1 MEKIKRPVFRLCND
15 SVIKELF
22 SRVPNA
28 LILLI
33 SDVLNIDYDSIKTNS
48 TVELASELNKKRE
61 KNKTTVCDFVVKVN
75 NSLWVN
81 VEINKSYYK
90 GLTERNL
97 LYVSRILSNNVESG
111 TKYSQLPKYK
121 VTQLNINCFRNINGK
136 ILSKTMLI
144 EADTG
149 TVTTESLFLYNFD
162 IEKCFHLYYNNIEK
176 SNSDNNEKLIK
187 WGTILYTTEIS
198 SIANIMGDDFMSKE
212 DKEKFIEVVEELQ
225 EKHKTFTDEEI
236 IQLTEWK
243 MEGERLAARE
253 QGLAEGHAEGHAIGL
268 AEGHAEGL
276 AKGHAE
282 GLAKG
287 HAEGIAEGIIQ
298 NTIEHVKKMLSK
310 NYDLNEI
317 SDITGL
323 TEEEIKEIQKEL
335 N

>member
-22 SRVPNA
+22 SRVPKA

-121 VTQLNINCFRNINGK
+121 VTQLNINCFRNINNK

-162 IEKCFHLYYNNIEK
+162 IEKCFYLYYNNIEK
-176 SNSDNNEKLIK
+176 SNNDNS
-187 WGTILYTTEIS
+187 YTTDIEANPIS
-198 SIANIMGDDFMSKE
+198 A
-212 DKEKFIEVVEELQ
+212 
-225 EKHKTFTDEEI
+225 EEI
-236 IQLTEWK
+236 NVQISFT
-243 MEGERLAARE
+243 GYTF
-253 QGLAEGHAEGHAIGL
+253 
-268 AEGHAEGL
+268 
-276 AKGHAE
+276 
-282 GLAKG
+282 
-287 HAEGIAEGIIQ
+287 
-298 NTIEHVKKMLSK
+298 NK
-310 NYDLNEI
+310 NLVFPQDYL
-317 SDITGL
+317 L
-323 TEEEIKEIQKEL
+323 
-335 N
+335 